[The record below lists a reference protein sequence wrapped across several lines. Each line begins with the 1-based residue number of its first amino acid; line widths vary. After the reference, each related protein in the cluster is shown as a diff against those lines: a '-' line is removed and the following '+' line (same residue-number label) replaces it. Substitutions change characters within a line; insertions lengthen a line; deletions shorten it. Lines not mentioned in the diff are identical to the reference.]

1 MLELC
6 HENENSPSK
15 VVEFTLSSEKAM
27 SAESSQPTP
36 ILLPQAGNSMEEGT
50 ILAWR
55 VKPGDRVEAGDV
67 LFDLE
72 TDKATLEVEAEVAGR
87 LSLILVKEGQ
97 TAAVKTPVAYF
108 GEDDAQVAALV
119 GQVKPKSEEEK
130 PLVLFTPEPAPA
142 KSVESDIF
150 TPSRQRVSPLA
161 RKAAAEK
168 GIDLRSVQGSGP
180 DGRVLLKDVLAVAQG
195 ESAASP
201 IKPIKP
207 IAGGERRPMTKMRK
221 AIAKNL
227 SISKQTLPHW
237 YLKLTIEADALMAFY
252 KKEKS
257 LYACSV
263 NDVIV
268 FAVSRALLEF
278 PVFLDQVD
286 GDDLVRRESINIG
299 LAVGLEAGLVV
310 PVLKNADS
318 LSLKGIAVETR
329 RLIEAA
335 KVGKVEGMGEGV
347 FTISNLGMFGVEEF
361 SAIINPPESGIL
373 AVGAARE
380 EVIVKDGAMRP
391 GRRMTLTLSADH
403 RTIDGTTGAKFMARL
418 KALLENPASIGGA

>member
-1 MLELC
+1 MRELC
-6 HENENSPSK
+6 HKNEKCPSK
-15 VVEFTLSSEKAM
+15 VDDFTLSSMKAM

-55 VKPGDRVEAGDV
+55 VKPGDRVKAGDV

-108 GEDDAQVAALV
+108 GEDDAAVAALV
-119 GQVKPKSEEEK
+119 GQFKPKSEEEK
-130 PLVLFTPEPAPA
+130 PLVMFSPEPAAA
-142 KSVESDIF
+142 KATETDIF
-150 TPSRQRVSPLA
+150 APSRQRVSPLA
-161 RKAAAEK
+161 RKAAIEK
-168 GIDLRSVQGSGP
+168 GIELIAIAGSGP
-180 DGRVLLKDVLAVAQG
+180 DGRVLLKDVLG
-195 ESAASP
+195 AAKSSTVSP
-201 IKPIKP
+201 PTQPIKP

-237 YLKLTIEADALMAFY
+237 YLKLTIEASSLMAFY

-257 LYACSV
+257 LYPCSV

-286 GDDLVRRESINIG
+286 GDELVRQDAINIG

-310 PVLKNADS
+310 PVLKSADS
-318 LSLKGIAVETR
+318 LSLKGIAGETR

-335 KVGKVEGMGEGV
+335 KLGKVEGMGEGI

-380 EVIVKDGAMRP
+380 EVIVKDGAMRA
-391 GRRMTLTLSADH
+391 GHRMTLTLSADH
-403 RTIDGTTGAKFMARL
+403 RTIDGTTGAQFMARL
-418 KALLENPASIGGA
+418 KALLENPASIGAA

>member
-1 MLELC
+1 MRELC
-6 HENENSPSK
+6 HENEKSPSK
-15 VVEFTLSSEKAM
+15 VDEITLSSVKAM

-55 VKPGDRVEAGDV
+55 VKPGDRVKAGDV

-108 GEDDAQVAALV
+108 GENDAEVAGLV
-119 GQVKPKSEEEK
+119 GQVKPTSEGEK
-130 PLVLFTPEPAPA
+130 PQVMFTPEPAVVKLDEA
-142 KSVESDIF
+142 DLF
-150 TPSRQRVSPLA
+150 APSRQRVSPLA
-161 RKAAAEK
+161 RKAAAQK
-168 GIDLRSVQGSGP
+168 GVELTAITGSGP
-180 DGRVLLKDVLAVAQG
+180 DGRVLLKDVLAAA
-195 ESAASP
+195 ES
-201 IKPIKP
+201 KPLNTVQAIKP

-237 YLKLTIEADALMAFY
+237 YLKLTIEADALMSFY
-252 KKEKS
+252 KKEKA
-257 LYACSV
+257 LYPCSV

-278 PVFLDQVD
+278 QVFLDQVD
-286 GDDLVRRESINIG
+286 GDDLVRRDSINIG

-310 PVLKNADS
+310 PVLKNADT
-318 LSLKGIAVETR
+318 LSLKGIAAETR

-403 RTIDGTTGAKFMARL
+403 RTIDGTTGAQFMARL
-418 KALLENPASIGGA
+418 KALLESPASIGGA

>member
-15 VVEFTLSSEKAM
+15 VAEFTLSSEKAM

-55 VKPGDRVEAGDV
+55 IKPGDRVKAGDV

-130 PLVLFTPEPAPA
+130 PLVMFSPEPVAVKPT
-142 KSVESDIF
+142 ESDLF

-161 RKAAAEK
+161 RKAALEK
-168 GIDLRSVQGSGP
+168 GVELRSIAGSGP
-180 DGRVLLKDVLAVAQG
+180 DGRVLLKDVLA
-195 ESAASP
+195 AAVSSP
-201 IKPIKP
+201 ALLPLQAVKP

-257 LYACSV
+257 LYPCSV

-286 GDDLVRRESINIG
+286 GDDLVRRDAINIG
-299 LAVGLEAGLVV
+299 LAVGLETGLVV

-318 LSLKGIAVETR
+318 LSLKGISAETR

-403 RTIDGTTGAKFMARL
+403 RTIDGTTGAQFMARL

>member
-1 MLELC
+1 MRELC
-6 HENENSPSK
+6 HENEKSPSK
-15 VVEFTLSSEKAM
+15 VDEITLSSVKAM

-55 VKPGDRVEAGDV
+55 VKPGDRVKAGDV

-108 GEDDAQVAALV
+108 GENDAEVAALV
-119 GQVKPKSEEEK
+119 GQAKPTSEGEK
-130 PLVLFTPEPAPA
+130 PQVMFTPEPAA
-142 KSVESDIF
+142 VKLDQADLF
-150 TPSRQRVSPLA
+150 APSRQRVSPLA
-161 RKAAAEK
+161 RKAAIQK
-168 GIDLRSVQGSGP
+168 GVELTAITGSGP
-180 DGRVLLKDVLAVAQG
+180 DGRVLLKDVLA
-195 ESAASP
+195 AADSKP
-201 IKPIKP
+201 INTVQAIKP

-237 YLKLTIEADALMAFY
+237 YLKLSIEADALMSFY

-257 LYACSV
+257 LYPCSV

-286 GDDLVRRESINIG
+286 GDDLVRRDSINIG

-310 PVLKNADS
+310 PVLKNADT
-318 LSLKGIAVETR
+318 LSLKGIAAETR
-329 RLIEAA
+329 RLIESA

-347 FTISNLGMFGVEEF
+347 FTISNLGMLGVEEF

-403 RTIDGTTGAKFMARL
+403 RTIDGTTGAQFMARL
-418 KALLENPASIGGA
+418 KALLESPASIGGA

>member
-1 MLELC
+1 MRELC
-6 HENENSPSK
+6 HENEKSPSK
-15 VVEFTLSSEKAM
+15 VDEFTLSSGKAM

-36 ILLPQAGNSMEEGT
+36 ILLPQAGNSMEEGR

-55 VKPGDRVEAGDV
+55 VKPGDRVKAGDV

-130 PLVLFTPEPAPA
+130 PLVMFSQEPAAVKPA
-142 KSVESDIF
+142 VSDLF
-150 TPSRQRVSPLA
+150 APSRQRVSPLA
-161 RKAAAEK
+161 RKAANEK
-168 GIDLRSVQGSGP
+168 GVELRSIAGTGP
-180 DGRVLLKDVLAVAQG
+180 DGRVLLKDVLAAAQAP
-195 ESAASP
+195 STP
-201 IKPIKP
+201 IQPIKP

-237 YLKLTIEADALMAFY
+237 YLKLTIEADALMSFY

-257 LYACSV
+257 LYPCSV

-286 GDDLVRRESINIG
+286 GDDLVRRDAINIG

-318 LSLKGIAVETR
+318 LSLKGIAAETR

-403 RTIDGTTGAKFMARL
+403 RTIDGTTGAQFMARL

>member
-1 MLELC
+1 MRELC
-6 HENENSPSK
+6 HENEKSPSK
-15 VVEFTLSSEKAM
+15 VDEITLSSGKAM

-55 VKPGDRVEAGDV
+55 VKPGDRVKAGDV

-72 TDKATLEVEAEVAGR
+72 TDKATLEVEAEVSGR

-108 GEDDAQVAALV
+108 GENDAEVAALV
-119 GQVKPKSEEEK
+119 GQAKPTSEGEK
-130 PLVLFTPEPAPA
+130 PQVMFTPEPAA
-142 KSVESDIF
+142 VKLDEADLF
-150 TPSRQRVSPLA
+150 APSRQRVSPLA
-161 RKAAAEK
+161 RKAAAQK
-168 GIDLRSVQGSGP
+168 GVELTAITGSGP
-180 DGRVLLKDVLAVAQG
+180 DGRVLLKDVLA
-195 ESAASP
+195 AADSKP
-201 IKPIKP
+201 INTVQAIKP

-237 YLKLTIEADALMAFY
+237 YLKLTIEADALMSFY

-257 LYACSV
+257 LYPCSV

-286 GDDLVRRESINIG
+286 GDDLVRRDSINIG

-310 PVLKNADS
+310 PVLKNADT
-318 LSLKGIAVETR
+318 LSLKGIAAETR

-403 RTIDGTTGAKFMARL
+403 RTIDGTTGAQFMARL
-418 KALLENPASIGGA
+418 KALLESPASIGGA

>member
-1 MLELC
+1 MRELC
-6 HENENSPSK
+6 HENEKSPSK
-15 VVEFTLSSEKAM
+15 VDEITLSSVKAM

-55 VKPGDRVEAGDV
+55 VKPGDRVKAGDV

-97 TAAVKTPVAYF
+97 AAAVKTPVAYF
-108 GEDDAQVAALV
+108 GENDAEVAALV
-119 GQVKPKSEEEK
+119 GQVKPTSEGEK
-130 PLVLFTPEPAPA
+130 PQVMFTPEPAVVKLGEA
-142 KSVESDIF
+142 DLF
-150 TPSRQRVSPLA
+150 APSRQRVSPLA
-161 RKAAAEK
+161 RKAAAQK
-168 GIDLRSVQGSGP
+168 GVELTAITGSGP
-180 DGRVLLKDVLAVAQG
+180 DGRVLLKDVLA
-195 ESAASP
+195 AADSKP
-201 IKPIKP
+201 ISTVQAIKP

-237 YLKLTIEADALMAFY
+237 YLKLTIEADALMSFY

-257 LYACSV
+257 LYPCSV

-286 GDDLVRRESINIG
+286 GDDLVRRDSINIG

-310 PVLKNADS
+310 PVLKNADT
-318 LSLKGIAVETR
+318 LSLKGIAAETR

-403 RTIDGTTGAKFMARL
+403 RTIDGTTGAQFMSRL
-418 KALLENPASIGGA
+418 KALLESPALIGGA